1 MENEEVLVLPEKFIK
16 GLEPGF
22 NTDPDFVNN
31 LVNTLDKAF
40 YLDRS
45 LAEVNE
51 KNKQIIPYILIR
63 HKDKILAYKRATSSG
78 ETRLHE
84 KWSIGIGGHINPIDG
99 EDATNALDNAVS
111 RELNEELSIDT
122 DIELNSW
129 VLGTLYDSSNSVG
142 RVHLGIVINL
152 MLEDEQVPE
161 IKLEK
166 TIDEIKWLTVEEIN
180 QLPNLENWS
189 KMIVNLV
196 ANG

>member
-1 MENEEVLVLPEKFIK
+1 MIEEVLVLPEKFIQ

-22 NTDPDFVNN
+22 NTDPDFVNK

-40 YLDRS
+40 YLERDF
-45 LAEVNE
+45 AEVNE
-51 KNKQIIPYILIR
+51 RNKQIIPYVVVR
-63 HKDKILAYKRATSSG
+63 HKDKVLAYKRAVSSG

-99 EDATNALDNAVS
+99 EDTSCILDNAIS
-111 RELNEELSIDT
+111 RELNEELSIDQ

-129 VLGTLYDSSNSVG
+129 VLGTLYDSSDSVG
-142 RVHLGIVINL
+142 RVHLGVVINL
-152 MLEDEQVPE
+152 MLEEEQLPE

-166 TIDEIKWLTVEEIN
+166 TIEEIKWLTVEEAK

-189 KMIVNLV
+189 RMVLHGVSN
-196 ANG
+196 